1 MFVND
6 TANLPESGRVCI
18 AGYRPGAGQASS
30 HYSLS
35 IHAARAVV
43 EPMAEPRSP
52 WYVLGVGAEIQS
64 VKGPVFAAYFAGARE
79 RFAAQPDYRRELFVL
94 VDGAV
99 YAVRD
104 ERIAAS
110 IRRGFTTREF
120 TLLRADRPQRTVE
133 YPWPWYR
140 EPFAQAKPGH
150 VRSAD
155 FLREMS
161 AMIHAYA

>member
-18 AGYRPGAGQASS
+18 AGSRPGAGGVNT

-35 IHAARAVV
+35 IDSARAVV
-43 EPMAEPRSP
+43 APMNQPRNP
-52 WYVLGVGAEIQS
+52 WYVLGVGAEIRT
-64 VKGPVFAAYFAGARE
+64 VKGPVFAAYFAGSRE
-79 RFAAQPDYRRELFVL
+79 RFEAQPNYRGGLFVL

-104 ERIAAS
+104 ESIGTT
-110 IRRGFTTREF
+110 IRRGLTTREF
-120 TLLRADRPQRTVE
+120 TLLRGDRPQRTVE
-133 YPWPWYR
+133 YPWPWYK

-150 VRSAD
+150 VRSED

-161 AMIHAYA
+161 AMIRTYA